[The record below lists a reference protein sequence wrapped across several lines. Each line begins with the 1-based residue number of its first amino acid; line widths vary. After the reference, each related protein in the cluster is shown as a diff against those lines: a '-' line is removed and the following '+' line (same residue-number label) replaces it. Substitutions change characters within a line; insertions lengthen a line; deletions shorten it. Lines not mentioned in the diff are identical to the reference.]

1 MFKKNDEI
9 EVNIIDYGA
18 NGEGVAKVDNFTI
31 FVNGA
36 IKQEK
41 CKVIITKVLK
51 THAFAKAIEI
61 THKSKNRVQSDC
73 KTYPRCG
80 GCSLRHIKYEETLK
94 IKKEKVQNL
103 IERNVDKNLKVNDC
117 IGMENPFYYR
127 NKAIYPIKYCG
138 SDIASEKD
146 SNSGILAKSALL
158 VNNNT
163 KKVQIEDFLR
173 YDSNDE
179 ELNKN
184 NNFMQKIVPGIY
196 AKRSHIVIPFEECKI
211 QTKISQEIAKYICKN
226 WKAGIYVENKV
237 STDETKLNVENNAGS
252 DETKF
257 NVENNAGLRE
267 TKSNLQTE
275 KINNEQNKTKYE
287 NYSTSKQST
296 SIIIKNNSKASTE
309 ESKQNHKKDKAKDDF
324 KTAEQGILRNIMIR
338 EGFESGEILVAL
350 VESKF
355 EKNALDIEKLIKEF
369 PNIKTV
375 VANINPNNTNV
386 VLSNKNIILYGN
398 GFITDKIGDYTFKI
412 STNSFYQVNPK
423 QTKVIYETA
432 IKEANL
438 NKNDTLCDLY
448 SGIGTI
454 GIFASKYVNKVYGI
468 EIVDSAIKDARENA
482 RINNVKNIEFI
493 EGDVE
498 TAFDKLLKNNTNP
511 NAVIVDPPR
520 KGLDEKT
527 IENLCDLKLEKL
539 VYVSCNPATLARDLA
554 ILQNVYEIKSITPID
569 NFPYST
575 HVETVVALNGIKSN
589 K

>member
-211 QTKISQEIAKYICKN
+211 QTKISQEIARFICEN
-226 WKAGIYVENKV
+226 WESTIY
-237 STDETKLNVENNAGS
+237 
-252 DETKF
+252 
-257 NVENNAGLRE
+257 
-267 TKSNLQTE
+267 
-275 KINNEQNKTKYE
+275 NE
-287 NYSTSKQST
+287 
-296 SIIIKNNSKASTE
+296 
-309 ESKQNHKKDKAKDDF
+309 
-324 KTAEQGILRNIMIR
+324 
-338 EGFESGEILVAL
+338 
-350 VESKF
+350 
-355 EKNALDIEKLIKEF
+355 
-369 PNIKTV
+369 
-375 VANINPNNTNV
+375 
-386 VLSNKNIILYGN
+386 NKNIRC
-398 GFITDKIGDYTFKI
+398 
-412 STNSFYQVNPK
+412 S
-423 QTKVIYETA
+423 
-432 IKEANL
+432 
-438 NKNDTLCDLY
+438 
-448 SGIGTI
+448 
-454 GIFASKYVNKVYGI
+454 
-468 EIVDSAIKDARENA
+468 
-482 RINNVKNIEFI
+482 
-493 EGDVE
+493 
-498 TAFDKLLKNNTNP
+498 
-511 NAVIVDPPR
+511 
-520 KGLDEKT
+520 
-527 IENLCDLKLEKL
+527 
-539 VYVSCNPATLARDLA
+539 
-554 ILQNVYEIKSITPID
+554 
-569 NFPYST
+569 
-575 HVETVVALNGIKSN
+575 
-589 K
+589 